1 MILGAVVI
9 HISYLYQQ
17 AFYMAFTHRKII
29 NDPVHGFITINDPL
43 IFEIISHPFYQRL
56 RRIQQMALAQ
66 MVYPGAVHTRLHHS
80 LGAYHLM
87 TIAINELKE
96 KGIVITEE
104 EALAAKAAILLHDIG
119 HGPYSHALENV
130 LLKGIHHEEISLRI
144 MDALNE
150 DANPKL
156 KGQLTLAIQIFR
168 NQYPKKFL
176 HQLIS
181 GQLDV
186 DRLDY
191 LSRDSFFTGVSE
203 GVVGYE
209 RILKMLTVCDNELV
223 VEEKGINSVEKF
235 LLSRRLMYWQVY
247 RHKTVVASENMLIKI
262 IERAQYLFQQNNDSV
277 KTNALLDTF
286 LAHPNISINE
296 LDLNAYCNLDDTD
309 ILHAIK
315 QWQNNTDPVLS
326 ILCKGL
332 LNRKC
337 FKCQIQSEP
346 ITEVQWDKAI
356 AKTAERF
363 PFNKEDLA
371 YLCFQGTVS
380 NTLYKNDNE
389 TIKVLLKSGEIC
401 NISAIQNAIIIESL
415 SAPVK
420 KFYICL
426 LND

>member
-1 MILGAVVI
+1 
-9 HISYLYQQ
+9 
-17 AFYMAFTHRKII
+17 MAFTHRKII

-43 IFEIISHPFYQRL
+43 IFEIISHPYYQRL

-66 MVYPGAVHTRLHHS
+66 LVYPGAVHTRLHHS

-87 TIAINELKE
+87 CIAINELKD
-96 KGIVITEE
+96 KGIEITSE
-104 EALAAKAAILLHDIG
+104 EAVAAKAAILLHDIG
-119 HGPYSHALENV
+119 HGPYSHALEKV
-130 LLKGIHHEEISLRI
+130 LLKGISHEELSLVI
-144 MDALNE
+144 MQKLNE
-150 DANPKL
+150 DENPKL
-156 KGQLTLAIQIFR
+156 KGNLSLAIKIFT

-191 LSRDSFFTGVSE
+191 LSRDSFFTGVTE

-209 RILKMLTVCDNELV
+209 RILKMLTVHENELV

-247 RHKTVVASENMLIKI
+247 RHKTVVASENMLVKI
-262 IERAQYLFQQNNDSV
+262 IERAQLLFTQKNEQV
-277 KTNALLDTF
+277 KTGALLDNF
-286 LAHPNISINE
+286 LSNPNIQIE
-296 LDLNAYCNLDDTD
+296 QLALNDYCNLDDTD

-315 QWQNNTDPVLS
+315 KWQHHTDPVLS

-337 FKCQIQSEP
+337 FKCQIQSESIEEGQW
-346 ITEVQWDKAI
+346 ITALN
-356 AKTAERF
+356 KTKSKHA
-363 PFNKEDLA
+363 FNEQDLTF
-371 YLCFQGTVS
+371 LCFKGTIS

-389 TIKVLLKSGEIC
+389 TIKILLKSGEIA
-401 NISAIQNAIIIESL
+401 NISAIQNALIVESL

-420 KFYICL
+420 KFYICS
-426 LND
+426 LNE

>member
-1 MILGAVVI
+1 
-9 HISYLYQQ
+9 
-17 AFYMAFTHRKII
+17 MAFTHRKII

-43 IFEIISHPFYQRL
+43 IFEIINHPFYQRL

-66 MVYPGAVHTRLHHS
+66 LVYPGAVHTRLHHS

-87 TIAINELKE
+87 CIAITELKD
-96 KGIVITEE
+96 KGIEITDE
-104 EALAAKAAILLHDIG
+104 EAIAAKAAILLHDIG
-119 HGPYSHALENV
+119 HGPYSHALEKV
-130 LLKGIHHEEISLRI
+130 LLKGVSHEDISLAI
-144 MDALNE
+144 MHALNE
-150 DANPKL
+150 TANPKL
-156 KGQLTLAIQIFR
+156 KDQLTLAIKIFT

-209 RILKMLTVCDNELV
+209 RILKMLTVRENELV

-247 RHKTVVASENMLIKI
+247 RHKTVVASENMLVKI
-262 IERAQYLFQQNNDSV
+262 IERAQLLFEQKNTSV
-277 KTNALLDTF
+277 KTGGLLDYF
-286 LAHPNISINE
+286 LNNPNIQLSS
-296 LDLNAYCNLDDTD
+296 LDLFTYCNLDDTD
-309 ILHAIK
+309 ILYAIK
-315 QWQNNTDPVLS
+315 QWQNNADPILAT
-326 ILCKGL
+326 LCKGL
-332 LNRKC
+332 LNRNC

-346 ITEVQWDKAI
+346 INDLTWEA
-356 AKTAERF
+356 ARNKTKSTHN
-363 PFNKEDLA
+363 FNDVDLDF
-371 YLCFQGTVS
+371 LCFKGTVS

-389 TIKVLLKSGEIC
+389 TIKILLKSGEIA
-401 NISAIQNAIIIESL
+401 NISAIQNAIIVESL
-415 SAPVK
+415 STPVK
-420 KFYICL
+420 KFYICS

>member
-1 MILGAVVI
+1 
-9 HISYLYQQ
+9 
-17 AFYMAFTHRKII
+17 MAFTHRKII

-66 MVYPGAVHTRLHHS
+66 LVYPGAVHTRLHHS

-87 TIAINELKE
+87 SIAINELKE
-96 KGIVITEE
+96 KGIEITDEE
-104 EALAAKAAILLHDIG
+104 GTAAKAAILLHDIG

-130 LLKGIHHEEISLRI
+130 LLKGIHHEDISLRI
-144 MDALNE
+144 MNALNQE
-150 DANPKL
+150 QNPMLNGKL
-156 KGQLTLAIQIFR
+156 ALAIQIFT

-176 HQLIS
+176 YQLIS

-209 RILKMLTVCDNELV
+209 RILKMLTVRDNELV

-247 RHKTVVASENMLIKI
+247 RHKTVVASENMLVKI
-262 IERAQYLFQQNNDSV
+262 IERAQYLFQQKDTSL
-277 KTNALLDTF
+277 KTNPLLDLF
-286 LAHPNISINE
+286 LSNPSITLE
-296 LDLNAYCNLDDTD
+296 EVDLNAYCNLDDTD
-309 ILHAIK
+309 ILNAIK
-315 QWQNNTDPVLS
+315 QWQYNADPILA

-346 ITEVQWDKAI
+346 VTETQWENALQ
-356 AKTAERF
+356 KTANQF
-363 PFNKEDLA
+363 PFNKEDLS
-371 YLCFQGTVS
+371 YLCFKGTVS

-401 NISAIQNAIIIESL
+401 NISAIQNAIIVESL

-426 LND
+426 LNE

>member
-1 MILGAVVI
+1 
-9 HISYLYQQ
+9 
-17 AFYMAFTHRKII
+17 MAFTHRKII

-43 IFEIISHPFYQRL
+43 IFEIISHPFYQKL

-66 MVYPGAVHTRLHHS
+66 LVYPGAVHTRLHHS

-87 TIAINELKE
+87 CIAINELRE
-96 KGIVITEE
+96 KGVEITPEE
-104 EALAAKAAILLHDIG
+104 SLAAKAAILLHDIG
-119 HGPYSHALENV
+119 HGPYSHALEKV
-130 LLKGIHHEEISLRI
+130 LLKGISHEDLSLVI
-144 MDALNE
+144 MHAINE
-150 DANPKL
+150 DTNPNL
-156 KGQLTLAIQIFR
+156 KGHLTLAIKIFT
-168 NQYPKKFL
+168 NQYHKKFL

-209 RILKMLTVCDNELV
+209 RILKMLTVHENELV

-247 RHKTVVASENMLIKI
+247 RHKTVVASENMLVKI
-262 IERAQYLFQQNNDSV
+262 IERAQLLIQQNNDSV
-277 KTNALLDTF
+277 KTGALLDYF
-286 LAHPNISINE
+286 LSNPSIDLKE
-296 LDLNAYCNLDDTD
+296 LDLNAYCNLDDND

-315 QWQNNTDPVLS
+315 QWQNNADPILS
-326 ILCKGL
+326 KLCKGV

-337 FKCQIQSEP
+337 FKCQIQAEP
-346 ITEVQWDKAI
+346 ITDQQWNIALESTKA
-356 AKTAERF
+356 KF
-363 PFNKEDLA
+363 PYNEQDLSF
-371 YLCFQGTVS
+371 LCFKGTVS

-389 TIKVLLKSGEIC
+389 TIKILLKTGKISTISEIE
-401 NISAIQNAIIIESL
+401 NALIVESL

-426 LND
+426 LNE

>member
-1 MILGAVVI
+1 
-9 HISYLYQQ
+9 
-17 AFYMAFTHRKII
+17 
-29 NDPVHGFITINDPL
+29 
-43 IFEIISHPFYQRL
+43 
-56 RRIQQMALAQ
+56 ALAQ
-66 MVYPGAVHTRLHHS
+66 LVYPGAVHTRLHHS

-96 KGIVITEE
+96 KGIEITDE
-104 EALAAKAAILLHDIG
+104 EATAAKAAILLHDIG

-130 LLKGIHHEEISLRI
+130 LLKGIHHEDISLRI
-144 MDALNE
+144 MNALNQE
-150 DANPKL
+150 QNPMLNGK
-156 KGQLTLAIQIFR
+156 LTLAIQIFT

-209 RILKMLTVCDNELV
+209 RILKMLTVRDNELV

-247 RHKTVVASENMLIKI
+247 RHKTVVASENMLVKI
-262 IERAQYLFQQNNDSV
+262 IERAQYLFQQHNSSL
-277 KTNALLDTF
+277 KTNPLLDQF
-286 LAHPNISINE
+286 LSNPGITLEE

-309 ILHAIK
+309 ILNAIK
-315 QWQNNTDPVLS
+315 QWQHNADPILAL
-326 ILCKGL
+326 LCKGL

-346 ITEVQWDKAI
+346 ITEAQWENALQ
-356 AKTAERF
+356 KTANHF
-363 PFNKEDLA
+363 PFTKEDLS
-371 YLCFQGTVS
+371 YLCFKGTVS

-401 NISAIQNAIIIESL
+401 NISAIQNAIIVESL

-426 LND
+426 LNE

>member
-1 MILGAVVI
+1 
-9 HISYLYQQ
+9 
-17 AFYMAFTHRKII
+17 MAFTHRKII

-43 IFEIISHPFYQRL
+43 IFEIINHPFYQRL

-66 MVYPGAVHTRLHHS
+66 LVYPGAVHTRLHHS

-87 TIAINELKE
+87 CIAINELKD
-96 KGIVITEE
+96 KGIEITAE

-119 HGPYSHALENV
+119 HGPYSHALEKV
-130 LLKGIHHEEISLRI
+130 LLKGIHHEDISLQI
-144 MDALNE
+144 MNAMNNGDHPN
-150 DANPKL
+150 L
-156 KGQLTLAIQIFR
+156 KGQLSLAIQIFT
-168 NQYPKKFL
+168 NQYPKRFL

-203 GVVGYE
+203 GVIGYE
-209 RILKMLTVCDNELV
+209 RILKMLTVRDNELV

-235 LLSRRLMYWQVY
+235 LIARRLMYWQVY
-247 RHKTVVASENMLIKI
+247 RHKTVVASENMLVKI
-262 IERAQYLFQQNNDSV
+262 IERAQYLFQQNNVSV
-277 KTNALLDTF
+277 KTNALLDVF
-286 LAHPNISINE
+286 LSNPQLALSE

-315 QWQNNTDPVLS
+315 QWQNNADPVLS

-332 LNRKC
+332 LNRNC

-346 ITEVQWDKAI
+346 IQEAAWEKALST
-356 AKTAERF
+356 TAAQ
-363 PFNKEDLA
+363 FNIEQEDLS
-371 YLCFQGTVS
+371 YLCFKGTVS

-389 TIKVLLKSGEIC
+389 TIKVLLKSGEIS
-401 NISAIQNAIIIESL
+401 NISAIQNAIIVESL

-426 LND
+426 LKA